1 MNNIIL
7 DTNLEVAYIG
17 LLVVYTLPLFR
28 GRDNHNNE
36 RVNATIAPTTGIP
49 ETTRM
54 ALLPLFQR
62 QYLLIE

>member
-1 MNNIIL
+1 ML
-7 DTNLEVAYIG
+7 DTNLKVADLG

-28 GRDNHNNE
+28 GWDNHKNE
-36 RVNATIAPTTGIP
+36 RVNATITPTTGIP

-54 ALLPLFQR
+54 PLLPLFQR